1 MISELSLESE
11 TWRRMTGTDTP
22 NPAGQRAGDEPG
34 IDRVTDAGPA
44 DPAPDL
50 AEILRKAE
58 AEVAD
63 LRDAWLRAKAETENV
78 RRMGQS
84 DVARAHKYAVERFA
98 SELLAVRDALEQTLS
113 TGNATPEQ
121 LREGVELT
129 LKALVAAF
137 DKTTIAPIDPAGEK
151 FDPNRHQAMAMIPSS
166 KPAQTVVQVF
176 QKGYLLHDRV
186 LRPALVAVS
195 SGPGETQGAPA
206 EGSDAA

>member
-1 MISELSLESE
+1 
-11 TWRRMTGTDTP
+11 MTGTDTP
-22 NPAGQRAGDEPG
+22 NPAGEQPG
-34 IDRVTDAGPA
+34 IDRVTDAAPA

-50 AEILRKAE
+50 AQILKKAE
-58 AEVAD
+58 TEVAD
-63 LRDAWLRAKAETENV
+63 LKDAWLRAKAETENV

-84 DVARAHKYAVERFA
+84 DVARAHKFAVERFA

-113 TGNATPEQ
+113 TGHATPEQ

-137 DKTTIAPIDPAGEK
+137 DRTSIAPLDPAGEK

-186 LRPALVAVS
+186 LRPALVAVA
-195 SGPGETQGAPA
+195 SGPGETHGAAA

>member
-1 MISELSLESE
+1 MNPNEPIPARDEPAAAAAGQPHDLAVAAAAAAAPPEGAADAAAAPDAGLQLSELQAKL
-11 TWRRMTGTDTP
+11 
-22 NPAGQRAGDEPG
+22 AGMS
-34 IDRVTDAGPA
+34 DAY
-44 DPAPDL
+44 
-50 AEILRKAE
+50 
-58 AEVAD
+58 
-63 LRDAWLRAKAETENV
+63 LRAKAETENV

-137 DKTTIAPIDPAGEK
+137 DKTSIAPLDPAGEK

>member
-1 MISELSLESE
+1 MKP
-11 TWRRMTGTDTP
+11 TDTP
-22 NPAGQRAGDEPG
+22 TDGEDLPG
-34 IDRVTDAGPA
+34 IDRVAVAAPA

-58 AEVAD
+58 TEVAD

-78 RRMGQS
+78 RRVGQA

-137 DKTTIAPIDPAGEK
+137 DKTSIAPLDPAGEK

>member
-1 MISELSLESE
+1 LSLESE

-22 NPAGQRAGDEPG
+22 NPAGEQPG
-34 IDRVTDAGPA
+34 IDRVTDAAPA

-50 AEILRKAE
+50 AQILKKAE
-58 AEVAD
+58 TEVAD
-63 LRDAWLRAKAETENV
+63 LKDAWLRAKAETENV

-84 DVARAHKYAVERFA
+84 DVARAHKFAVERFA

-113 TGNATPEQ
+113 TGHATPEQ

-137 DKTTIAPIDPAGEK
+137 DRTSIAPLDPAGEK

-195 SGPGETQGAPA
+195 SGPGETHGAAA

>member
-1 MISELSLESE
+1 
-11 TWRRMTGTDTP
+11 MTGTDTP

-50 AEILRKAE
+50 SEILRKAE

-84 DVARAHKYAVERFA
+84 DVARAHKYAIERFA

-137 DKTTIAPIDPAGEK
+137 DKTSIAPLDPAGEK

>member
-1 MISELSLESE
+1 
-11 TWRRMTGTDTP
+11 MTGTDTP
-22 NPAGQRAGDEPG
+22 NPAGEQPG
-34 IDRVTDAGPA
+34 IDRVTDAAPA

-50 AEILRKAE
+50 AQILKKAE
-58 AEVAD
+58 TEVAD
-63 LRDAWLRAKAETENV
+63 LKDAWLRAKAETENV

-84 DVARAHKYAVERFA
+84 DVARAHKFAVERFA

-113 TGNATPEQ
+113 TGHATPEQ

-137 DKTTIAPIDPAGEK
+137 DRTSIAPLDPAGEK

-195 SGPGETQGAPA
+195 SGPGETHGAAA